1 MIHVD
6 GQILPLWIELVSS
19 YRHLFFFYAELSQL
33 VNPATYVPHK
43 HDGGIIHSL
52 NSQQETNKR
61 ISQTPCEHPV
71 SASMN
76 DVCTYRQTARTPAPT
91 SPHRLTNPAQPQ
103 D

>member
-6 GQILPLWIELVSS
+6 GQILPPLDRASFLLSPS
-19 YRHLFFFYAELSQL
+19 FFFYAELTQL
-33 VNPATYVPHK
+33 VYPATYVPHK

-91 SPHRLTNPAQPQ
+91 SPH
-103 D
+103 